1 MKFKDFLCRDAV
13 IYSMQATEKREALRE
28 LVESLAAV
36 KAVKKQDVPAV
47 VSALVKRENL
57 GSTGI
62 GRGVAVPHA
71 RFDGVKKL
79 VGALGRSE
87 AGIEFNALDGRPVH
101 VLFLLV
107 SSPSDSADHLQALE
121 RVARVLKDETYCRFL
136 RQARSLED
144 LLDLIDEADQ
154 EGEPRR

>member
-1 MKFKDFLCRDAV
+1 MKFRDFLRRDAV
-13 IYSMQATEKREALRE
+13 VYDMQATDKRAALEE
-28 LVESLAAV
+28 LVEALAAV
-36 KAVKKQDVPAV
+36 KAVKKSDAPAI

-71 RFDGVKKL
+71 RIDCIRKV

-87 AGIEFNALDGRPVH
+87 AGVPFNALDGKPVH
-101 VLFLLV
+101 VLFLML
-107 SSPSDSADHLQALE
+107 SSPDNTADHLAALE
-121 RVARVLKDETYCRFL
+121 RVARILKDETFCRFL
-136 RQARSLED
+136 RQARGQED

-154 EGEPRR
+154 DEESR